1 MKTLYLYGDLAEQF
15 GTEIRLAVNSV
26 AEAIRLMEANYPG
39 RFVAAM
45 KDRWF
50 RVGRHNNQAC
60 MCEVELLMECGHDEI
75 HIEPEIKG
83 GFKAIFGL
91 FFGAPLLG
99 SIFTPLGLPLFGG
112 AGAGAAG
119 ALGFG
124 GAVGG
129 FGSIALGLT
138 LLGVLVLISGAL
150 APDDQQEKEDSD
162 ERTSFLF
169 NGAVNQ
175 SEQGGSVPLIYG
187 EVITGS
193 TVISGG
199 IAIEDQSL

>member
-15 GTEIRLAVNSV
+15 GTEIRLAVDSV

-39 RFVAAM
+39 RFVKAI
-45 KDRWF
+45 KDRWI
-50 RVGRHNNQAC
+50 RVGRHANNAC
-60 MCEVELLMECGHDEI
+60 MCEVELSMQMGSKEI
-75 HIEPEIKG
+75 HLEPVIQG
-83 GFKAIFGL
+83 GFKAFFGL
-91 FFGAPLLG
+91 FFGAPLLS
-99 SIFTPLGLPLFGG
+99 SIFTPLGIPLFGG
-112 AGAGAAG
+112 AGGAAG
-119 ALGFG
+119 LFGLG

-150 APDDQQEKEDSD
+150 APDDQQNKEDAD

-187 EVITGS
+187 EMITGS

-199 IAIEDQSL
+199 ITIEDQSV